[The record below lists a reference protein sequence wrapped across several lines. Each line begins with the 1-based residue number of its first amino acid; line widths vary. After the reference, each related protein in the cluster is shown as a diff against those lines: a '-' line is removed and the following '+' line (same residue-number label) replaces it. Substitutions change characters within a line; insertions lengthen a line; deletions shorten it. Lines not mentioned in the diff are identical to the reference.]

1 MSDIPPETRSLRG
14 SSVSSRPPEAER
26 PVTLHQ
32 TTTSAEDPQELIDY
46 VRSIQQKEPES
57 FGPLAAGGM
66 GTIDIIGDPVLGRQS
81 ARKRVHEHLLEDA
94 GTLRR
99 FVREAQVTGQL
110 DHPNI
115 VPVRKLAIDD
125 EGQLYFTMKLV
136 GGRTLAQILKESPSP
151 LDHNTLFEV
160 LDIVIK
166 VCDALSFAHS
176 RGVIHCDIKPS
187 NIMVGE
193 FGEVYLM
200 DWGVAIVRSE
210 GSANLLPLRQEES
223 EEGPTLAGTPT
234 HMAPEQA
241 KGAAAAIDERSDV
254 FAVGALIYQAL
265 TRRSPFSAATF
276 WATVLRAQMGAY
288 TPIQEITE
296 PGSVPRALIDI
307 VDKAMAKY
315 QPERFE
321 NVRALKDAIQQ
332 FQRGGAPFP
341 STHFS
346 AGTVIVAEGEL
357 GDAAY
362 IIRQGVCLVS
372 KDGKEIRTMG
382 PGEVFGETAILS
394 PGPRTATVTAKEDC
408 VCQIITSDVFEREVD
423 AMRPWMGAFVRT
435 LASRFR
441 ETQQ

>member
-1 MSDIPPETRSLRG
+1 MSEKPLQTRSLR
-14 SSVSSRPPEAER
+14 SAAESTPDSET
-26 PVTLHQ
+26 PVTLHKA
-32 TTTSAEDPQELIDY
+32 TATAEDPKELIAY
-46 VRSIQQKEPES
+46 VRDAQQREPKS
-57 FGPLAAGGM
+57 LGTLASGGM
-66 GTIDIIGDPVLGRQS
+66 GIIDVVGDPVLGRQS
-81 ARKRVHEHLLEDA
+81 ARKRIHGHLLNDA

-136 GGRTLAQILKESPSP
+136 GGRTLAQIMKEAPSP
-151 LDHNTLFEV
+151 LDHNSLFEV

-210 GSANLLPLRQEES
+210 AKNTFMPLRPDET
-223 EEGPTLAGTPT
+223 EEGATLAGTPT

-241 KGAAAAIDERSDV
+241 RGASEEIDERSDV

-265 TRRSPFSAATF
+265 TRRSPFSANTF

-288 TPIQEITE
+288 TPIPEITE
-296 PGSVPRALIDI
+296 PGSVPRTLIEI
-307 VDKAMAKY
+307 VDRAMAKY
-315 QPERFE
+315 QVDRFE

-341 STHFS
+341 STNF
-346 AGTVIVAEGEL
+346 ARGTVIVAEGEL

-362 IIRQGVCLVS
+362 IIRKGTCVVT
-372 KDGKEIRTMG
+372 KDGRELRTMG

-394 PGPRTATVTAKEDC
+394 PGPRTASVIAKEDC
-408 VCQIITSDVFEREVD
+408 ICQVITSEVFESEVG
-423 AMRPWMGAFVRT
+423 AMKPWMGAFVRT
-435 LASRFR
+435 LARRFR
-441 ETQQ
+441 ETQK

>member
-1 MSDIPPETRSLRG
+1 MSESPPETRSLRG
-14 SSVSSRPPEAER
+14 ASVASSRPPGTA
-26 PVTLHQ
+26 VTLHR
-32 TTTSAEDPQELIDY
+32 TTATSEDPKELIAY
-46 VRSIQQKEPES
+46 VRDAQRREPES
-57 FGPLAAGGM
+57 FGTLAAGGM
-66 GTIDIIGDPVLGRQS
+66 GTIDVIGDPVLGRQS
-81 ARKRVHEHLLEDA
+81 ARKRIHGHLLDDA

-136 GGRTLAQILKESPSP
+136 GGRTLAQILKEAPSP

-210 GSANLLPLRQEES
+210 ETNFFPLQREAEEA
-223 EEGPTLAGTPT
+223 PTLAGTPT

-241 KGAAAAIDERSDV
+241 RGAADDIDERSDV
-254 FAVGALIYQAL
+254 FAVGALIYQLL
-265 TRRSPFSAATF
+265 TRRSPFSAGTF

-288 TPIQEITE
+288 TPISEITE
-296 PGSVPRALIDI
+296 PGSVPRALIEI
-307 VDKAMAKY
+307 VDRAMMKY
-315 QPERFE
+315 QLDRFE

-341 STHFS
+341 STNF
-346 AGTVIVAEGEL
+346 AGGTVIVAEGEL

-362 IIRQGVCLVS
+362 IIRKGTCVVT
-372 KDGKEIRTMG
+372 KDGRELRTMG

-394 PGPRTATVTAKEDC
+394 PGPRTASVTAKEDC
-408 VCQIITSDVFEREVD
+408 VCQVITSEVFESEVG
-423 AMRPWMGAFVRT
+423 AMKPWMGAFVRT
-435 LASRFR
+435 LAGRFR
-441 ETQQ
+441 ESQK

>member
-1 MSDIPPETRSLRG
+1 MPRTMSEKPPQHEHFAATVRG
-14 SSVSSRPPEAER
+14 KKR
-26 PVTLHQ
+26 PVTIHE
-32 TTTSAEDPQELIDY
+32 TTATSEEPDEIIAH
-46 VRSIQQKEPES
+46 VRDAQRREPES
-57 FGPLAAGGM
+57 FGMLAAGGM
-66 GTIDIIGDPVLGRQS
+66 GTIDIIGDPVLGRRS
-81 ARKRVHEHLLEDA
+81 ARKRIHGHLLDDA
-94 GTLRR
+94 TTLRR

-136 GGRTLAQILKESPSP
+136 GGRTLAQILKEAPSP
-151 LDHNTLFEV
+151 LDHNSLFEV

-176 RGVIHCDIKPS
+176 RGVVHCDIKPS

-200 DWGVAIVRSE
+200 DWGVALVRSE
-210 GSANLLPLRQEES
+210 DSAGFMPLHRDREE
-223 EEGPTLAGTPT
+223 EAPTLAGTPT

-241 KGAAAAIDERSDV
+241 RGAVDDIDERSDV

-288 TPIQEITE
+288 TPIPEITD
-296 PGSVPRALIDI
+296 PGTVPRTLIEI
-307 VDKAMAKY
+307 VDRAMAKY
-315 QPERFE
+315 RQERFE

-341 STHFS
+341 STQFAS
-346 AGTVIVAEGEL
+346 GTVIVAEGEL

-362 IIRQGVCLVS
+362 IIRTGTCVVT
-372 KDGKEIRTMG
+372 KDGRELRTMG

-394 PGPRTATVTAKEDC
+394 PGPRTASVTAKEDC
-408 VCQIITSDVFEREVD
+408 VCQVITSEVFESEVG
-423 AMRPWMGAFVRT
+423 AMKPWMGAFVRT
-435 LASRFR
+435 LAGRFR
-441 ETQQ
+441 ESQK

>member
-1 MSDIPPETRSLRG
+1 MPEKPPQTRSLRG
-14 SSVSSRPPEAER
+14 TAEASNPDSER

-32 TTTSAEDPQELIDY
+32 ATATAEDPKELIAY
-46 VRSIQQKEPES
+46 VREAQQREPKS
-57 FGPLAAGGM
+57 LGTLAAGGM

-81 ARKRVHEHLLEDA
+81 ARKRIHGHLLDDA

-136 GGRTLAQILKESPSP
+136 GGRTLAQILKEAPSP
-151 LDHNTLFEV
+151 LDHNSLFEV

-210 GSANLLPLRQEES
+210 ATSNFMPLRRDES

-241 KGAAAAIDERSDV
+241 RGAADEIDERSDV

-265 TRRSPFSAATF
+265 TRRSPFSANTF

-288 TPIQEITE
+288 TPITEITD
-296 PGSVPRALIDI
+296 PGAVPRALIEI
-307 VDKAMAKY
+307 VDRAMAKY
-315 QPERFE
+315 QLDRFE

-341 STHFS
+341 STNFAS
-346 AGTVIVAEGEL
+346 GAVIVAEGEL

-362 IIRQGVCLVS
+362 IIRKGTCVVT
-372 KDGKEIRTMG
+372 KDGRELRTMG

-394 PGPRTATVTAKEDC
+394 PGPRTASVTAKEDC
-408 VCQIITSDVFEREVD
+408 VCQVITSEVFESEVG
-423 AMRPWMGAFVRT
+423 AMKPWMGAFVRT
-435 LASRFR
+435 LAGRFR
-441 ETQQ
+441 ETQK